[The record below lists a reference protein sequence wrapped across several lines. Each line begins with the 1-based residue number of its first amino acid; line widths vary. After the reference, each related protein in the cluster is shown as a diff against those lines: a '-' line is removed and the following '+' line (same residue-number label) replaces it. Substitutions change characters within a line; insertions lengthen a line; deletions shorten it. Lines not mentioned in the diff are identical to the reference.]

1 MTVRVNRYPLST
13 LADDERRVLMQRVRA
28 DYSSVE
34 ADVRAI
40 VADVREGG
48 DAALVAQTARLDRV
62 ELSPEQLRVSEEEF
76 AAAEAAVSP
85 EVRQALE
92 TAIANIQHHHRS
104 QLPQESWMQE
114 VRPGVLVGERWTPIA
129 SVGLYVPRGK
139 GSFPSVMT
147 MLCAPA
153 VIAGVPEVAVC
164 TPPGPD
170 GSVDAASLV
179 AAALCGVRTIYKMGG
194 AQAIAAFAYGTETV
208 RRVEKIIGP
217 GNEYVSTAKR
227 LVYGEVDPGLPA
239 GPSESV
245 VLCDAAAD
253 PEIAAREL
261 IVEAEHGANS
271 AALLVTHSVALA
283 DAVEKLLPDLIDA
296 LPPQRRDFCT
306 AVFAGYGGI
315 VLTADLAESVRF
327 VNEYAPEHLRVLV
340 TNPFELLPKLTHAG
354 EVLLGENTSIPFGNF
369 AIGVNAILPTGGTAR
384 SQSCVGTLD
393 FMKRSGFAY
402 VSDEGVAAVGPT
414 AVTLATY
421 EGFPA
426 HAAAAQFV
434 VDRVSARTTGGSA
447 H

>member
-1 MTVRVNRYPLST
+1 MTLRVNRYHLGSLS
-13 LADDERRVLMQRVRA
+13 ADERRVLMQRVRA

-40 VADVREGG
+40 VADVRRRG
-48 DAALVAQTARLDRV
+48 DAGLLEQTARLDGV
-62 ELSPEQLRVSEEEF
+62 TLSPAELRVSEAEF

-85 EVRQALE
+85 AVREALA
-92 TAIANIQHHHRS
+92 TAIANIRHHHEA
-104 QLPQESWMQE
+104 QLPQASWMQE
-114 VRPGVLVGERWTPIA
+114 VRPGVLVGERWTPIT

-147 MLCAPA
+147 MLCTPA
-153 VIAGVPEVAVC
+153 VIAGVPEVAVG

-208 RRVEKIIGP
+208 RRVEKIVGP

-227 LVYGEVDPGLPA
+227 LVYGDVDPGLPA

-245 VLCDAAAD
+245 VLCDGAAD

-261 IVEAEHGANS
+261 LVEAEHGSNS

-283 DAVEKLLPDLIDA
+283 DAVEKLLPDLVDA
-296 LPPQRRDFCT
+296 LPEQRREFCT
-306 AVFAGYGGI
+306 AVLSGYGGI
-315 VLTADLAESVRF
+315 VLTADLASSVRF
-327 VNEYAPEHLRVLV
+327 VNDYAPEHLRVLV
-340 TNPFELLPKLTHAG
+340 TNPFELLPKLTNAG

-369 AIGVNAILPTGGTAR
+369 AVGVNAILPTGGTAR
-384 SQSCVGTLD
+384 SQSCVGTID
-393 FMKRSGFAY
+393 FLKRSSFAY

-434 VDRVSARTTGGSA
+434 VDRAAARTRATEG
-447 H
+447 

>member
-1 MTVRVNRYPLST
+1 MTVRVNRYPLAT
-13 LADDERRVLMQRVRA
+13 LPERERRVLMQRVRA
-28 DYSSVE
+28 DYSGVE

-40 VADVREGG
+40 VADVRERG
-48 DAALVAQTARLDRV
+48 DAGLLAQTARLDRV
-62 ELSPEQLRVSEEEF
+62 ELTADQLRVSEAEF

-85 EVRQALE
+85 EVRRALE
-92 TAIANIQHHHRS
+92 NAIANIQHHHRA

-153 VIAGVPEVAVC
+153 VIAGVPEIAVC

-170 GSVDAASLV
+170 GTVDAASLV

-239 GPSESV
+239 GPSESI
-245 VLCDAAAD
+245 VLADAAAD

-296 LPPQRRDFCT
+296 LPQQRRDYCT
-306 AVFAGYGGI
+306 AVLAGYGGI
-315 VLTADLAESVRF
+315 VLTADLAESVAF

-402 VSDEGVAAVGPT
+402 VSDEGVAAIGPT
-414 AVTLATY
+414 AVTLADY

-434 VDRVSARTTGGSA
+434 VDRAAARTSGGA
-447 H
+447 G

>member
-1 MTVRVNRYPLST
+1 MTLQVNRYHLESLSG
-13 LADDERRVLMQRVRA
+13 AERRVLMQRVRA
-28 DYSSVE
+28 DYRSVE

-40 VADVREGG
+40 VGDVRERG
-48 DAALVAQTARLDRV
+48 DAGLLAQTARLDGV
-62 ELSPEQLRVSEEEF
+62 TLSPAALKVTDEEF
-76 AAAEAAVSP
+76 EAAEAAVSP
-85 EVRQALE
+85 AVRDALVS
-92 TAIANIQHHHRS
+92 AIANIRHHHEA
-104 QLPQESWMQE
+104 QLPASSWMQE
-114 VRPGVLVGERWTPIA
+114 VRPGVLVGERWTPIT

-153 VIAGVPEVAVC
+153 VIAAVPEVAVC

-194 AQAIAAFAYGTETV
+194 AQAIAAFAYGTESV
-208 RRVEKIIGP
+208 RRVEKIVGP

-245 VLCDAAAD
+245 VLCDGAAD

-261 IVEAEHGANS
+261 LVEAEHGSNS

-283 DAVEKLLPDLIDA
+283 DAVEKLLPDLVDA
-296 LPPQRRDFCT
+296 LPEQRREYCT
-306 AVFAGYGGI
+306 AVLSGYGGI
-315 VLTADLAESVRF
+315 VLTTDLAASVRF

-340 TNPFELLPKLTHAG
+340 TNPFELLPKLDNAG

-369 AIGVNAILPTGGTAR
+369 AVGVNAILPTGGTAR
-384 SQSCVGTLD
+384 SQSCVGTID
-393 FMKRSGFAY
+393 FMKRSSFAY
-402 VSDEGVAAVGPT
+402 VSDEGVAEVGPT

-434 VDRVSARTTGGSA
+434 VDRAAARTRAAEG
-447 H
+447 